1 MSTTVAESY
10 AHCNRLARAAASS
23 FYYSFYLLPRAKR
36 EAMCALYAFLR
47 RTDDLGDSNEPLGAR
62 RMQLEEWKHS
72 LSESLEG
79 DFHDPLLPALVDTVR
94 KFDIP
99 PELLFA
105 VVRGVEM
112 DLDQRAFKTQ
122 AELSDYC
129 HHVASVVGQACVHI
143 WGYTDPRAL
152 ALAET
157 CGQAFQLTNILRDLR
172 EDALQD
178 RIYLPSDD
186 LARFNYTP
194 TDLRAGKA
202 DDRFLRLMAFEV
214 SRAADAY
221 HTAAPL
227 YHYLHRDGQ
236 RVFAALCGTYYQL
249 LHKIYTEAGTSLQK
263 RLSLSCW
270 EKTRITCTS
279 AVAPRW
285 CMSTEIDRRSA
296 RLKSVALQKSLEQGL
311 AG

>member
-10 AHCNRLARAAASS
+10 AHCTRLARAAASN
-23 FYYSFYLLPRAKR
+23 FYYAFYLLPRAKR
-36 EAMCALYAFLR
+36 EAMCSLYAFMR
-47 RTDDLGDSNEPLGAR
+47 RTDDLGDSDDPLATR
-62 RMQLEEWKHS
+62 RKQLEQWEQS
-72 LSESLEG
+72 LSASLKG
-79 DFHDPLLPALVDTVR
+79 DFRDPLLPALVDTIR
-94 KFDIP
+94 KFEIP

-122 AELSDYC
+122 EELTDYC
-129 HHVASVVGQACVHI
+129 HHVASVVGLACVHI

-172 EDALQD
+172 EDALHD

-214 SRAADAY
+214 SRAAEAY
-221 HTAAPL
+221 HAAAPL
-227 YHYLHRDGQ
+227 YLYLHRDGQ

-249 LHKIYTEAGTSLQK
+249 LQKIYAAAGISLQK

-270 EKTRITCTS
+270 EKTRIACTS
-279 AVAPRW
+279 AFVPRW
-285 CMSTEIDRRSA
+285 CMSSEIGPRSA
-296 RLKSVALQKSLEQGL
+296 RLKSVALQKSMEKGL